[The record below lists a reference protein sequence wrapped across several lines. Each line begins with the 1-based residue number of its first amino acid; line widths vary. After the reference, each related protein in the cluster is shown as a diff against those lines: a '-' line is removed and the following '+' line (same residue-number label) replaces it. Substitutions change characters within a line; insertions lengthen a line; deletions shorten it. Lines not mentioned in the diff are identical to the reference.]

1 MTMAA
6 RLPFDGRKMAVI
18 GALGVASGLPAPLLG
33 DAIRTWARE
42 SGVDLST
49 IGALSLLT
57 LPLGIKFLWSPW
69 LDRPLGRLPR
79 RRGWLIL
86 FQVLVALLIAA
97 MAACDPGG
105 SLGLLAMV
113 MLALAF
119 ASASQDV
126 VIDGYRADRLSYAE
140 VGLGSAFA
148 TAGWR
153 KGYMFSGALIFFI
166 ASRWGW
172 PMAYLVMAAV
182 QLSTVVVSLRA
193 AEPDVPPPAAVGL
206 RQTVVQPFRLFIRA
220 HGVGVAALLLVFA
233 AVFKASDALGNSM
246 AAPFLTDHGYDRD
259 MLGIRGALGMPL
271 AILGGFIGGFALPWL
286 GLTRGLVLG
295 GLLQAASN
303 LVYLPLLYA
312 PPSVELIVL
321 LAVVENLCAGLA
333 VAAFMGFLLTCCMR
347 QWSGTQYALLT
358 AAMFLGSLLLASI
371 AGYVVDALGYTLF
384 FLYTAWAG
392 LLGIVMIPLVIRRT
406 NQFTE
411 TTPPL

>member
-1 MTMAA
+1 MMTES
-6 RLPFDGRKMAVI
+6 RLPFNGAKMAVI
-18 GALGVASGLPAPLLG
+18 GVLGVASGLPSPLLG
-33 DAIRTWARE
+33 DAIKAWARE
-42 SGVDLST
+42 SSVNLSAV
-49 IGALSLLT
+49 GALSLLT
-57 LPLGIKFLWSPW
+57 LPLGIKFLWGPW

-86 FQVLVALLIAA
+86 FQALVAALIAA

-105 SLGLLAMV
+105 SLGVLAVV

-153 KGYMFSGALIFFI
+153 VGFMFSGALIFFL
-166 ASRWGW
+166 ADRWGW
-172 PMAYLVMAAV
+172 PAAYLAMAVV
-182 QLSTVVVSLRA
+182 QMCTVVVTICA
-193 AEPDVPPPAAVGL
+193 AEPKVAPPPAMGL
-206 RQTVVQPFRLFIRA
+206 RQTLVHPFRLFSRA
-220 HGVGVAALLLVFA
+220 HGLGVAALLLTFA

-246 AAPFLTDHGYDRD
+246 AVPILIDHGYERD

-286 GLTRGLVLG
+286 GLTRGLVIG
-295 GLLQAASN
+295 GVLQAASN
-303 LVYLPLLYA
+303 LIYLPLLNW
-312 PPSVELIVL
+312 PPSVWLIVL

-333 VAAFMGFLLTCCMR
+333 VAAFMGFLLTCCIR

-358 AAMFLGSLLLASI
+358 AAMFLGSLGLATV
-371 AGYVVDALGYTLF
+371 AGYLVVELGYFNF
-384 FLYTAWAG
+384 FIYTAWAG
-392 LLGIVMIPLVIRRT
+392 LLGLAMIPLVIRRT

-411 TTPPL
+411 TTPPP